1 MLLGFFSFS
10 TVTAG
15 CEMSRYDSVLD
26 WTLSE
31 SDSEKASLADG
42 RRRSRSE
49 VRWTPRRPGSR
60 WRSVSRL
67 NGRPEKERLARIE
80 RENQIL
86 LQKILDC
93 HLGYDRRRT
102 SHIPRASRTQQ
113 IRNGT
118 AKLSSHFIS
127 NLLSLFPTDDATA
140 NKAPAPSSNQI
151 NAKQIKQKTDYENL
165 LLLKKI
171 LSAKPSKYVRDCTRG
186 LAENIN

>member
-1 MLLGFFSFS
+1 
-10 TVTAG
+10 
-15 CEMSRYDSVLD
+15 MSQYDSVLD

-31 SDSEKASLADG
+31 SETDKASLSDG

-102 SHIPRASRTQQ
+102 SHIPRASRAQE

-118 AKLSSHFIS
+118 VTSRFISHFIFHISRCS
-127 NLLSLFPTDDATA
+127 NLLQ
-140 NKAPAPSSNQI
+140 SSS
-151 NAKQIKQKTDYENL
+151 AVIKPDQ
-165 LLLKKI
+165 
-171 LSAKPSKYVRDCTRG
+171 C
-186 LAENIN
+186 